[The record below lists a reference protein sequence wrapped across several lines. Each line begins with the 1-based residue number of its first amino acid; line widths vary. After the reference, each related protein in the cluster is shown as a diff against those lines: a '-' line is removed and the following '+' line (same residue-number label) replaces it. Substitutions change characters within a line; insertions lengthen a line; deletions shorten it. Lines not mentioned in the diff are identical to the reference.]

1 MKLKTINDLFILEG
15 MEDATVL
22 AGHRGLTRPVQFV
35 NISDAPDIIDFSG
48 ENHLLL
54 TTAYAFKDDPQ
65 KLIDLIRQMNALNC
79 SGLVIKLK
87 RFLIELPE
95 EVRQLANELS
105 FPIIDLPMDYTLG
118 DVSYHILNF
127 LNNHKAEQLYYALH
141 VHNEFSDMLIKGF
154 SLSSIVEQLGY
165 FLKRPVL
172 LLNHRGE
179 KLAFGHDFRK
189 NSMQQTQKEIIEK
202 ICENKVAAQEGTSF
216 NIPSDLDKTIKTFP
230 IQTQRKQPSILAI
243 IDAQS
248 LPYPSSQLAIEQAC
262 NVISFTLIKEQAIEE
277 NARLYKNNFF
287 ADIIEG
293 RINSENEIVSRCNFY
308 GLETELKTICIVCNI
323 DPKEEEHGSMHDH
336 EKMVSELHN
345 SIYDLLEDELINTN
359 IKGTLF
365 TKERYFV
372 MLIQF
377 EQYTDEETA
386 IIQALLE
393 GTQAHVADDISLSFG
408 ISNQVQS
415 SKNIPVAYH
424 EAVEAINSG
433 YDMKMETFIRFY
445 KVREIKELLSMIPQ
459 SNLRELY
466 ENTLKTLAYPN
477 SKEDE
482 ELLRTIQVFLDSQC
496 EISETSR
503 KLFIHRNTVKYR
515 IEKTEAITELT
526 FQDPSDSLR
535 VRVALLI
542 GTLLDIQHTNTQ

>member
-1 MKLKTINDLFILEG
+1 MKLKTVNDLFILEG
-15 MEDATVL
+15 MEEATVL

-35 NISDAPDIIDFSG
+35 NISDAPDIIEFSD

-65 KLIDLIRQMNALNC
+65 KLCDLIRQMNALNC
-79 SGLVIKLK
+79 SGLIIKLK

-95 EVRQLANELS
+95 EVRLLANELS
-105 FPIIDLPMDYTLG
+105 FPIIDLPMEYTLG
-118 DVSYHILNF
+118 EVSYHILNF

-154 SLSSIVEQLGY
+154 SLPSIVEQLGY

-179 KLAFGHDFRK
+179 KLAYGHDFRK
-189 NSMQQTQKEIIEK
+189 ASMKQAETEIIMK
-202 ICENKVAAQEGTSF
+202 IRENLAAAREGTSF

-230 IQTQRKQPSILAI
+230 IQTQRQHPSILVI

-287 ADIIEG
+287 ADLIEG
-293 RINSENEIVSRCNFY
+293 RINSENEILSRCDYY
-308 GLETELKTICIVCNI
+308 GLKNDLKTISIVCNI
-323 DPKEEEHGSMHDH
+323 DPADDDYASLHNH
-336 EKMVSELHN
+336 EKLVSELHN
-345 SIYDLLEDELINTN
+345 SIYDLLEDEMINN
-359 IKGTLF
+359 EIIGTLF
-365 TKERYFV
+365 TKEKYFV
-372 MLIQF
+372 LLLQF
-377 EQYTDEETA
+377 DDYTDEEMQL
-386 IIQALLE
+386 IKSFLE
-393 GTQAHVADDISLSFG
+393 KVQQHIEADCTLSFG
-408 ISNQVQS
+408 ISNQVHS
-415 SKNIPVAYH
+415 PKSIPVAYH

-433 YDMKMETFIRFY
+433 YDLKLDGFIRFY
-445 KVREIKELLSMIPQ
+445 KVREIKELLSMIPLN
-459 SNLRELY
+459 NLRELY
-466 ENTLKTLAYPN
+466 ESTLKKLAYPK

-482 ELLRTIQVFLDSQC
+482 ELLKTIQVFLDSQC

-503 KLFIHRNTVKYR
+503 KLYIHRNTVKYR
-515 IEKTEAITELT
+515 IEKTEAITELS

-542 GTLLDIQHTNTQ
+542 GSLLDVPKV

>member
-1 MKLKTINDLFILEG
+1 MKLKTVNDLFILEG
-15 MEDATVL
+15 MEEATVL

-35 NISDAPDIIDFSG
+35 NISDAPDIIEFSD

-65 KLIDLIRQMNALNC
+65 KLCDLIRQMNALNC
-79 SGLVIKLK
+79 SGLVIKMK

-95 EVRQLANELS
+95 EVRLLANELA
-105 FPIIDLPMDYTLG
+105 FPIIDLPMEYTLG
-118 DVSYHILNF
+118 EVSYHILNF

-154 SLSSIVEQLGY
+154 SLPSIVEQLGY

-172 LLNHRGE
+172 LLNHRAE
-179 KLAFGHDFRK
+179 KLAYGHDFRK
-189 NSMQQTQKEIIEK
+189 ASMKEAEQEIIAK
-202 ICENKVAAQEGTSF
+202 VRENLTAAREGTSF
-216 NIPSDLDKTIKTFP
+216 NIPSDLEKTVKTFP
-230 IQTQRKQPSILAI
+230 IQTQRQHPAILII

-287 ADIIEG
+287 ADLIEG
-293 RINSENEIVSRCNFY
+293 RINSENEILSRCDYY
-308 GLETELKTICIVCNI
+308 GLKGDLKTISVVCNI
-323 DPKEEEHGSMHDH
+323 DPTDDDYASLHNH
-336 EKMVSELHN
+336 EKMVNELHN
-345 SIYDLLEDELINTN
+345 SIYDLLEDEMIHMDLT
-359 IKGTLF
+359 GTLF
-365 TKERYFV
+365 TKQKYFV
-372 MLIQF
+372 LLLQF
-377 EQYTDEETA
+377 EEYTDEEMQL
-386 IIQALLE
+386 IKSFLE
-393 GTQAHVADDISLSFG
+393 RTQEHIEADCSLSFG
-408 ISNQVQS
+408 ISNQVHS
-415 SKNIPVAYH
+415 PKSIPVAYH

-433 YDMKMETFIRFY
+433 YDLKMNGFIRFY
-445 KVREIKELLSMIPQ
+445 KVREIKELLSMIPMN
-459 SNLRELY
+459 NLRELY
-466 ENTLKTLAYPN
+466 ESTLKTLAYPK

-482 ELLRTIQVFLDSQC
+482 ELLKTIQVFLDSQC

-503 KLFIHRNTVKYR
+503 KLYIHRNTVKYR
-515 IEKTEAITELT
+515 IEKTEAITELS

-542 GTLLDIQHTNTQ
+542 GSLLDVPSKQ

>member
-1 MKLKTINDLFILEG
+1 MKLKTLNELFILEG
-15 MEDATVL
+15 MEDATIL

-65 KLIDLIRQMNALNC
+65 KLCDLIRQMNALNC
-79 SGLVIKLK
+79 SGLIIKLQ
-87 RFLIELPE
+87 RFLHELPE
-95 EVRQLANELS
+95 EVRLLANELS
-105 FPIIDLPMDYTLG
+105 FPIIDLPMEYTLG
-118 DVSYHILNF
+118 EVSYHILNF

-154 SLSSIVEQLGY
+154 SLSSIVEQLGF

-179 KLAFGHDFRK
+179 RIAYGHDFRK
-189 NSMQQTQKEIIEK
+189 TSMKQTEDEIIEK
-202 ICENKVAAQEGTSF
+202 VSENLTAAREGTSF
-216 NIPSDLDKTIKTFP
+216 NIPSNLDSTMKTFP
-230 IQTQRKQPSILAI
+230 IQTQRQNPSILTI

-262 NVISFTLIKEQAIEE
+262 NVISFTLIKEHAIEE

-287 ADIIEG
+287 ADLIEG
-293 RINSENEIVSRCNFY
+293 RINSEHEILSRCDYY
-308 GLETELKTICIVCNI
+308 GLKDDQQTISIVCNI
-323 DPKEEEHGSMHDH
+323 DPKDDDYASIHNH

-345 SIYDLLEDELINTN
+345 SIYDLLEDEMVHAKIN
-359 IKGTLF
+359 GTLF
-365 TKERYFV
+365 TKEKYFV
-372 MLIQF
+372 LLLQFDEYTEVETEMIQSF
-377 EQYTDEETA
+377 LERTQKHIETDCT
-386 IIQALLE
+386 
-393 GTQAHVADDISLSFG
+393 LSFG

-415 SKNIPVAYH
+415 PVHIPVCYH
-424 EAVEAINSG
+424 EAVEAIHSG
-433 YDMKMETFIRFY
+433 YDLKMEGFIRFY

-466 ENTLKTLAYPN
+466 ESTLKTLAYPKT
-477 SKEDE
+477 KEDE
-482 ELLRTIQVFLDSQC
+482 ELLKTIQVFLDTQC

-515 IEKTEAITELT
+515 IEKTEAITELS

-542 GTLLDIQHTNTQ
+542 GTLLDANQLA

>member
-1 MKLKTINDLFILEG
+1 MKLKTLNDLFILEG
-15 MEDATVL
+15 MENATVL

-35 NISDAPDIIDFSG
+35 NISDAPDIIDFSD

-65 KLIDLIRQMNALNC
+65 KLCDLIRQMNALNC
-79 SGLVIKLK
+79 SGLVVKLK

-95 EVRQLANELS
+95 EVRLLANELS
-105 FPIIDLPMDYTLG
+105 FPIIDLPMEYTLG
-118 DVSYHILNF
+118 EVSYHILNF

-154 SLSSIVEQLGY
+154 SLASIVEQLGY

-179 KLAFGHDFRK
+179 KLAIGHDFRK
-189 NSMQQTQKEIIEK
+189 KTMHQTEEEIIEK
-202 ICENKVAAQEGTSF
+202 VIENVVAAREGTSF
-216 NIPSDLDKTIKTFP
+216 NLPSELEKTVKTFP
-230 IQTQRKQPSILAI
+230 IQTQRQQASILVI
-243 IDAQS
+243 IDALS

-287 ADIIEG
+287 ADLIEG
-293 RINSENEIVSRCNFY
+293 RIHSEDEILNRCDYY
-308 GLETELKTICIVCNI
+308 GLKSDLKTISIVCNI
-323 DPKEEEHGSMHDH
+323 DPKDESYATIHNH
-336 EKMVSELHN
+336 EKMVNELHN
-345 SIYDLLEDELINTN
+345 SIYELLEDEMINSN
-359 IKGTLF
+359 INGTLF
-365 TKERYFV
+365 TKEKYFV
-372 MLIQF
+372 ILLQF
-377 EQYTDEETA
+377 DEYADDEIA
-386 IIQALLE
+386 IIQQFLE
-393 GTQAHVADDISLSFG
+393 IVQAHIEADCSLSFG

-415 SKNIPVAYH
+415 PKNIPVAYH
-424 EAVEAINSG
+424 EAVDAINSG
-433 YDMKMETFIRFY
+433 YDLKMASFIRFY

-466 ENTLKTLAYPN
+466 ESTLKSLAYPKT
-477 SKEDE
+477 KEDE
-482 ELLRTIQVFLDSQC
+482 ELLKTIQFYLDSQC

-503 KLFIHRNTVKYR
+503 KLYIHRNTVKYR
-515 IEKTEAITELT
+515 IEKTEAITELS
-526 FQDPSDSLR
+526 FQDPADSLR

-542 GTLLDIQHTNTQ
+542 GTLLDVKHQ

>member
-1 MKLKTINDLFILEG
+1 MKLKTVNDLFILEG

-65 KLIDLIRQMNALNC
+65 KLSDLIRQMNALNC

-95 EVRQLANELS
+95 EVRLLANELS

-118 DVSYHILNF
+118 EVSYHILNF

-179 KLAFGHDFRK
+179 KLAHGHDFRK
-189 NSMQQTQKEIIEK
+189 NTMKQIEEEIID
-202 ICENKVAAQEGTSF
+202 KVRDNITAAREGTSF
-216 NIPSDLDKTIKTFP
+216 NIPSDLDRTVKTFP
-230 IQTQRKQPSILAI
+230 IPTQRQQPSILAI

-287 ADIIEG
+287 ADLIEG
-293 RINSENEIVSRCNFY
+293 RINSENEILSRCDFY
-308 GLETELKTICIVCNI
+308 GLENDLKTICIVCNI
-323 DPKEEEHGSMHDH
+323 DPKEDDFAGIHDH

-345 SIYDLLEDELINTN
+345 SIYDLLEDEMIDAQMR
-359 IKGTLF
+359 GTLF
-365 TKERYFV
+365 TKEKFFV

-377 EQYTDEETA
+377 EDYTDEETA
-386 IIQALLE
+386 IIQKFLE
-393 GTQAHVADDISLSFG
+393 ETQAHIANECDLSFG

-415 SKNIPVAYH
+415 PTSIPVAYH

-433 YDMKMETFIRFY
+433 YDMKMEKFIRFY

-459 SNLRELY
+459 NNLRELY
-466 ENTLKTLAYPN
+466 ENTLKTLAYPKT
-477 SKEDE
+477 KEDE
-482 ELLRTIQVFLDSQC
+482 ELLKTIQVFLDSQC

-515 IEKTEAITELT
+515 IEKTEAITELS

-542 GTLLDIQHTNTQ
+542 GTLLEVEQNT

>member
-1 MKLKTINDLFILEG
+1 MKLKTLNELFILEG
-15 MEDATVL
+15 MENATVL

-35 NISDAPDIIDFSG
+35 NISDAPDIIEFSG

-65 KLIDLIRQMNALNC
+65 QLCDLIRQMNALNC
-79 SGLVIKLK
+79 SGLVIKLQ
-87 RFLIELPE
+87 RFLHELPE
-95 EVRQLANELS
+95 EVRLLANELS
-105 FPIIDLPMDYTLG
+105 FPIIDLPMEYTLG
-118 DVSYHILNF
+118 EVSYHILNF

-154 SLSSIVEQLGY
+154 SLASIVEQLGY
-165 FLKRPVL
+165 FLKRPVI

-179 KLAFGHDFRK
+179 RLAFGHDFRK
-189 NSMQQTQKEIIEK
+189 NSMKQTETEILEK
-202 ICENKVAAQEGTSF
+202 VTENLIAAREGTSF
-216 NIPSDLDKTIKTFP
+216 NIPSDLDKTVKTFP
-230 IQTQRKQPSILAI
+230 IQTQRQNPSILAI

-287 ADIIEG
+287 ADLIEG
-293 RINSENEIVSRCNFY
+293 RINSENEILSRCDYY
-308 GLETELKTICIVCNI
+308 GLKDNMQTISIVCNI
-323 DPKEEEHGSMHDH
+323 DPKDDDYASIHNH
-336 EKMVSELHN
+336 EKLVSELHN
-345 SIYDLLEDELINTN
+345 SIYDLLEDEI
-359 IKGTLF
+359 IHARMPGTLF
-365 TKERYFV
+365 TKEKYFV
-372 MLIQF
+372 LLLQFEEYTDVETKLIQNF
-377 EQYTDEETA
+377 LDD
-386 IIQALLE
+386 
-393 GTQAHVADDISLSFG
+393 TQKHVKLDCTLSFG

-415 SKNIPVAYH
+415 PTNIPVCYH

-433 YDMKMETFIRFY
+433 YDLKMEGFIRFY
-445 KVREIKELLSMIPQ
+445 KVREIKELLSMIPL

-466 ENTLKTLAYPN
+466 ESTLKTLAYPK

-482 ELLRTIQVFLDSQC
+482 ELLKTIQVFLDSQC

-515 IEKTEAITELT
+515 IEKTEVITELN
-526 FQDPSDSLR
+526 FQDPADSLR

-542 GTLLDIQHTNTQ
+542 GTLLDVNKTV